1 MKINRLHLE
10 NYRIHENLDVE
21 FDKGINLLL
30 GENGKGKSSILEAIG
45 YALFGSDLRGTKKE
59 AIQYGK
65 KSGKIEVEFT
75 GIDGEEYIVTRRLPG
90 GSTIIYKKSNPELEL
105 QGKEERIRELCG
117 IKGNIKDIYDNVI
130 VAKQNEFISAF
141 KASPKIRG
149 DIFDRVFNTA
159 IYREIYD
166 GYSQRVESEYKTKI
180 DIERKNI
187 ENITEIMDN
196 PQEIEKN
203 LNFEIERNEEFEKY
217 LNNLIAEK
225 RELKDKLN
233 QINLIEIE
241 IEKIKGS
248 ILQCNETIKN
258 LNIQNEKLIK
268 QIEESIKAKKVA
280 DENKDKYES
289 YLKNSNIL
297 ENIKNEKK
305 EIEKIAENQNNLEK
319 ELINLEKIKGD
330 YISQIELLK
339 SKIDNLKEDNNK
351 NGTKERSL
359 EKEIEEKNKNIEI
372 YQTQLEKNKP
382 LLSKIEDYEN
392 KIVEWEDKIKDFK
405 RSLKDKKSNLNLHIE
420 EKNQLL
426 SENLDERISEFE
438 EIEKNKRECEKER
451 EQNISLGRANEEAY
465 KKLKNS
471 LCPFLN
477 ETCKNLSG
485 KNINDFFINRR
496 KEYTEII
503 TRKNLEIEQISEKLK
518 DKDKIIEKKI
528 KLNSLENDIKLE
540 KKDIEEDERKLKR
553 GEEKLENKK
562 NEYEKWKLENKL
574 NNREELIS
582 KNTELKTKI
591 ENENPQKNIDERA
604 KLILEI
610 NNNIN
615 SIKEFEKNK
624 IEIEVKIENLS
635 QKETE
640 LKNSIEDNK
649 PILLKFKKLNQEIE
663 RYEMLLN
670 DLKESNQLY
679 LENYKKALEKEE
691 FEKEKEELKENLKKE
706 NILLI
711 DYQNELKVKK
721 NNIIL
726 MDKTNLLTKENEKDS
741 LIAETQETIGA
752 ISGEIK
758 NLREKLIKIEDHRNK
773 IEEKQK
779 VIERLEMKLELTK
792 RFREKIKSMGKEVSK
807 NMLKEIEILATENFR
822 KITGRGEKVI
832 WSNEDKDKY
841 NVYLSGNRGELRFEQ
856 LSGGEQ
862 VAVAISIRGAMS
874 ELFTES
880 RFSIFDEP
888 TNNLD
893 SERRKSLADSIGEI
907 LKNLEQSIIVTHDDT
922 FREMAQKVIEL

>member
-30 GENGKGKSSILEAIG
+30 GDNGKGKSSILEAIG
-45 YALFGSDLRGTKKE
+45 YALFGSDLRGTQKE

-65 KSGKIEVEFT
+65 KSGKILVEFT

-90 GSTIIYKKSNPELEL
+90 GTTIYKKSNPELEL

-117 IKGNIKDIYDNVI
+117 IKGDIKDIYDNVI
-130 VAKQNEFISAF
+130 VAKQNEFISSF
-141 KASPKIRG
+141 KATGKDREK
-149 DIFDRVFNTA
+149 IFDRVFNTE
-159 IYREIYD
+159 IYRKIYD

-180 DIERKNI
+180 DIEKKSI

-196 PQEIEKN
+196 PQEIEESLK
-203 LNFEIERNEEFEKY
+203 FEIERKEEFEKY

-225 RELKDKLN
+225 KELKDKLN
-233 QINLIEIE
+233 QINSIEIE

-248 ILQCNETIKN
+248 ILQCNENIKN
-258 LNIQNEKLIK
+258 FNIQNEKLIK
-268 QIEESIKAKKVA
+268 QIEESIEAKKVA
-280 DENKDKYES
+280 DENKDKYEN
-289 YLKNSNIL
+289 YLENSNIL
-297 ENIKNEKK
+297 QNKKRERK
-305 EIEKIAENQNNLEK
+305 EIEKIAEDQNNLEK
-319 ELINLEKIKGD
+319 KLINLEKIKVD
-330 YISQIELLK
+330 YFSQIELLK
-339 SKIDNLKEDNNK
+339 NKIENLKEDNNK
-351 NGTKERSL
+351 NEIKEKSL
-359 EKEIEEKNKNIEI
+359 KAEIEEKTKNIENYKI
-372 YQTQLEKNKP
+372 QLEKNRP
-382 LLSKIEDYEN
+382 LLSEIETYEN
-392 KIVEWEDKIKDFK
+392 KIVEWEDKIKIFK
-405 RSLKDKKSNLNLHIE
+405 TSLKERKNNLNLHIE
-420 EKNQLL
+420 EKDQLL
-426 SENLDERISEFE
+426 SENLDEKINKFE
-438 EIEKNKRECEKER
+438 ELEKNKRECEKER
-451 EQNISLGRANEEAY
+451 DQNISLGRANEEAY

-477 ETCKNLSG
+477 ESCKNLSE

-503 TRKNLEIEQISEKLK
+503 TRKNLEIEKISEKLK
-518 DKDKIIEKKI
+518 AKDEIIGKKI
-528 KLNSLENDIKLE
+528 KLNSLEKDIELE
-540 KKDIEEDERKLKR
+540 KKDIELDEIKLKT
-553 GEEKLENKK
+553 GEEKLANKK

-574 NNREELIS
+574 NNREELVS

-591 ENENPQKNIDERA
+591 ENENPKKNIDERA
-604 KLILEI
+604 KLIAEI
-610 NNNIN
+610 NNNIY
-615 SIKEFEKNK
+615 SIKELEKNK
-624 IEIEVKIENLS
+624 IEIEIKI
-635 QKETE
+635 KEVFQDEVE
-640 LKNSIEDNK
+640 LKNNIENNK
-649 PILLKFKKLNQEIE
+649 PIVIKFQKLNQEIE
-663 RYEMLLN
+663 RYEILVN
-670 DLKESNQLY
+670 ELKESNQLY

-691 FEKEKEELKENLKKE
+691 FENEIEKLKENLKKE
-706 NILLI
+706 NTLLI
-711 DYQNELKVKK
+711 SYQTEFKVKE

-726 MDKTNLLTKENEKDS
+726 MDKATLLIKESEKDS
-741 LIAETQETIGA
+741 LIAETKEKIGI
-752 ISGEIK
+752 ISGEVK
-758 NLREKLIKIEDHRNK
+758 NLKDKLIKIEDHRNK

-779 VIERLEMKLELTK
+779 VVEKLEMKLELTK

-841 NVYLSGNRGELRFEQ
+841 SVYLSGDRGELRFEQ

-893 SERRKSLADSIGEI
+893 SERRRSLADSIGEI

>member
-30 GENGKGKSSILEAIG
+30 GDNGKGKSSILEAIG
-45 YALFGSDLRGTKKE
+45 YALFGSDLRGTQKE

-65 KSGKIEVEFT
+65 KSGKILVEFT

-90 GSTIIYKKSNPELEL
+90 GTTIYKKSNPELEL

-117 IKGNIKDIYDNVI
+117 IKGDIKDIYDNVI
-130 VAKQNEFISAF
+130 VAKQNEFISSF
-141 KASPKIRG
+141 KATGKDREK
-149 DIFDRVFNTA
+149 IFDRVFNTE
-159 IYREIYD
+159 IYRKIYD

-180 DIERKNI
+180 DIEKKSI

-196 PQEIEKN
+196 PQEIEEN
-203 LNFEIERNEEFEKY
+203 LKFEIERKEEFEKY

-225 RELKDKLN
+225 KELKDKLN
-233 QINLIEIE
+233 QINSIEIE

-248 ILQCNETIKN
+248 ILQCNENIKN
-258 LNIQNEKLIK
+258 FNIQNEKLIK
-268 QIEESIKAKKVA
+268 QIEESIEAKKVA
-280 DENKDKYES
+280 DENKDKYEN
-289 YLKNSNIL
+289 YLENSNIL
-297 ENIKNEKK
+297 QNKKRERK
-305 EIEKIAENQNNLEK
+305 EIEKIAEDQNNLEK
-319 ELINLEKIKGD
+319 KLINLEKIKVD
-330 YISQIELLK
+330 YSSQIELLK
-339 SKIDNLKEDNNK
+339 NKIENLKEDNNK
-351 NGTKERSL
+351 NEIKEKSL
-359 EKEIEEKNKNIEI
+359 KTEIEEKTKNIENYKI
-372 YQTQLEKNKP
+372 QLEKNKP
-382 LLSKIEDYEN
+382 LLSEIETYEN
-392 KIVEWEDKIKDFK
+392 KIVEWEDKIKIFK
-405 RSLKDKKSNLNLHIE
+405 TSLKERKNNLNLHIE
-420 EKNQLL
+420 EKDQLL
-426 SENLDERISEFE
+426 SENLDEKISEFE
-438 EIEKNKRECEKER
+438 ELEKNKRECEKER
-451 EQNISLGRANEEAY
+451 DQNISLGRANEEAY

-477 ETCKNLSG
+477 ESCKNLSE

-503 TRKNLEIEQISEKLK
+503 TRKNLEIEKISEKLK
-518 DKDKIIEKKI
+518 VKDEIIGKKI
-528 KLNSLENDIKLE
+528 KLNSLEKDIELE
-540 KKDIEEDERKLKR
+540 KKDIELDEIKLKT
-553 GEEKLENKK
+553 GEEKLANKK

-574 NNREELIS
+574 NNREELVS

-591 ENENPQKNIDERA
+591 ENENPKKNIDERA
-604 KLILEI
+604 KLIAEI
-610 NNNIN
+610 NNNIY
-615 SIKEFEKNK
+615 SIKELEKNK
-624 IEIEVKIENLS
+624 IEIEIKI
-635 QKETE
+635 KEVFQDEVE
-640 LKNSIEDNK
+640 LKNNIENNK
-649 PILLKFKKLNQEIE
+649 PIVIKFQKLNQEIE
-663 RYEMLLN
+663 RYEILVN
-670 DLKESNQLY
+670 ELKESNQLY

-691 FEKEKEELKENLKKE
+691 FEKEIEKLKENLKKE
-706 NILLI
+706 NTLLI
-711 DYQNELKVKK
+711 NYQTEFKVKE

-726 MDKTNLLTKENEKDS
+726 MDKATLLTKESEKDS
-741 LIAETQETIGA
+741 LIAETKEKIGI
-752 ISGEIK
+752 ISGEVK
-758 NLREKLIKIEDHRNK
+758 NLKDKLIKIEDHRNK

-779 VIERLEMKLELTK
+779 VVEKLEMKLELTK

-841 NVYLSGNRGELRFEQ
+841 SVYLSGDRGELRFEQ

-893 SERRKSLADSIGEI
+893 SERRRSLADSIGEI

>member
-30 GENGKGKSSILEAIG
+30 GDNGKGKSSILEAIG
-45 YALFGSDLRGTKKE
+45 YALFGSDLRGTQKE

-65 KSGKIEVEFT
+65 KSGKILVEFT

-90 GSTIIYKKSNPELEL
+90 GTTIYKKSNPELEL

-117 IKGNIKDIYDNVI
+117 IKGDIKDIYDNVI
-130 VAKQNEFISAF
+130 VAKQNEFISSF
-141 KASPKIRG
+141 KATGKDREK
-149 DIFDRVFNTA
+149 IFDRVFNTE
-159 IYREIYD
+159 IYRKIYD

-180 DIERKNI
+180 DIEKKSI

-196 PQEIEKN
+196 PQEIEEN
-203 LNFEIERNEEFEKY
+203 LKFEIERKEEFEKY

-225 RELKDKLN
+225 KELKDKLN
-233 QINLIEIE
+233 QINSIEIE

-248 ILQCNETIKN
+248 ILQCNENIKN
-258 LNIQNEKLIK
+258 FNIQNEKLIK
-268 QIEESIKAKKVA
+268 QIEESIEAKKVA
-280 DENKDKYES
+280 DENKDKYEN
-289 YLKNSNIL
+289 YLENSNIL
-297 ENIKNEKK
+297 QNKKRERK
-305 EIEKIAENQNNLEK
+305 EIEKIAEDQNNLEK
-319 ELINLEKIKGD
+319 KLINLEKIKVD
-330 YISQIELLK
+330 YSSQIELLK
-339 SKIDNLKEDNNK
+339 NKIENLKEDNNK
-351 NGTKERSL
+351 NEIKEKSL
-359 EKEIEEKNKNIEI
+359 KAEIEEKTKNIENYKI
-372 YQTQLEKNKP
+372 QLEKNKP
-382 LLSKIEDYEN
+382 LLSEIETYEN
-392 KIVEWEDKIKDFK
+392 KIVEWEDKIKIFK
-405 RSLKDKKSNLNLHIE
+405 TSLKERKNNLNLHIE
-420 EKNQLL
+420 EKDQLL
-426 SENLDERISEFE
+426 SENLDEKINEFE
-438 EIEKNKRECEKER
+438 ELEKNKRECEKER
-451 EQNISLGRANEEAY
+451 DQNISLGRANEEAY

-477 ETCKNLSG
+477 ESCKNLSE

-503 TRKNLEIEQISEKLK
+503 TRKNLEIEKISEKLK
-518 DKDKIIEKKI
+518 AKDEIIGKKI
-528 KLNSLENDIKLE
+528 KLNSLEKDIELE
-540 KKDIEEDERKLKR
+540 KKDIELDAIKLKT
-553 GEEKLENKK
+553 GEEKLANKK

-574 NNREELIS
+574 NNREELVS

-591 ENENPQKNIDERA
+591 ENENPKKNIDERA
-604 KLILEI
+604 KLIAEI
-610 NNNIN
+610 NNNIY
-615 SIKEFEKNK
+615 SIKELEKNK
-624 IEIEVKIENLS
+624 IEIEIKI
-635 QKETE
+635 KEVFQDEVE
-640 LKNSIEDNK
+640 LKNDVENNK
-649 PILLKFKKLNQEIE
+649 PIVIKFQKLNQEIE
-663 RYEMLLN
+663 RYEILVN
-670 DLKESNQLY
+670 ELKASNQLY

-691 FEKEKEELKENLKKE
+691 FEKEIEKLKENLKKE
-706 NILLI
+706 NTLLI
-711 DYQNELKVKK
+711 NYQTEFKVKE

-726 MDKTNLLTKENEKDS
+726 MDKATLLIKESEKDS
-741 LIAETQETIGA
+741 LIAETKEKIGI
-752 ISGEIK
+752 ISGEVK
-758 NLREKLIKIEDHRNK
+758 NLKDKLIKIEDHRNK

-779 VIERLEMKLELTK
+779 VVEKLEMKLELTK

-841 NVYLSGNRGELRFEQ
+841 SVYLSGDRGELRFEQ

-893 SERRKSLADSIGEI
+893 SERRRSLADSIGEI

>member
-30 GENGKGKSSILEAIG
+30 GDNGKGKSSILEAIG
-45 YALFGSDLRGTKKE
+45 YALFGSDLRGTQKE

-65 KSGKIEVEFT
+65 KSGKILVEFT

-90 GSTIIYKKSNPELEL
+90 GTTIYKKSNPELEL

-117 IKGNIKDIYDNVI
+117 IKGDIKDIYDNVI
-130 VAKQNEFISAF
+130 VAKQNEFISSF
-141 KASPKIRG
+141 KATGKDREK
-149 DIFDRVFNTA
+149 IFDRVFNTE
-159 IYREIYD
+159 IYRKIYD

-180 DIERKNI
+180 DIEKKSI

-196 PQEIEKN
+196 PQEIEEN
-203 LNFEIERNEEFEKY
+203 LKFEIERKEEFEKY

-225 RELKDKLN
+225 KELKDKLN
-233 QINLIEIE
+233 QINSIEIE

-248 ILQCNETIKN
+248 ILQCNENIKN

-268 QIEESIKAKKVA
+268 QIEESIEAKKVA
-280 DENKDKYES
+280 DENKDKYEN
-289 YLKNSNIL
+289 YLENSNIL
-297 ENIKNEKK
+297 QNKKRERK
-305 EIEKIAENQNNLEK
+305 EIEKIAEDQNNLEK
-319 ELINLEKIKGD
+319 KLINLEKIKVD
-330 YISQIELLK
+330 YSSQIELLK
-339 SKIDNLKEDNNK
+339 NKIENLKEDNNK
-351 NGTKERSL
+351 NEIKEKSL
-359 EKEIEEKNKNIEI
+359 KAEIEEKTKNIENYKI
-372 YQTQLEKNKP
+372 QLEKNKP
-382 LLSKIEDYEN
+382 LLSEIETYEN
-392 KIVEWEDKIKDFK
+392 KIVGWEDKIKIFK
-405 RSLKDKKSNLNLHIE
+405 ISLKERKNNLNLHIE
-420 EKNQLL
+420 EKDQLL
-426 SENLDERISEFE
+426 SENLDEKISEFE
-438 EIEKNKRECEKER
+438 ELEKNKREFEKER
-451 EQNISLGRANEEAY
+451 DQNISLGRANEEAY

-477 ETCKNLSG
+477 ESCKNLSE

-503 TRKNLEIEQISEKLK
+503 TRKNLEIEKISEKLK
-518 DKDKIIEKKI
+518 AKDEIIGKKI
-528 KLNSLENDIKLE
+528 KLNSLEKDIELE
-540 KKDIEEDERKLKR
+540 KKDIELDEIKLKT
-553 GEEKLENKK
+553 GEEKLANKK

-574 NNREELIS
+574 NTREELVS

-591 ENENPQKNIDERA
+591 ENENPKKNIDERA
-604 KLILEI
+604 KLIVEI
-610 NNNIN
+610 NNNIY
-615 SIKEFEKNK
+615 SIKELENNK
-624 IEIEVKIENLS
+624 IEIEIKI
-635 QKETE
+635 KEVFQDEVE
-640 LKNSIEDNK
+640 LKNNIENNK
-649 PILLKFKKLNQEIE
+649 PIVIKFQKLNQEIE
-663 RYEMLLN
+663 RYEILVN
-670 DLKESNQLY
+670 ELKESNQLY

-691 FEKEKEELKENLKKE
+691 FEKEIEKLKENLKKE
-706 NILLI
+706 NTLLI
-711 DYQNELKVKK
+711 NYQTEFKVKE

-726 MDKTNLLTKENEKDS
+726 MDKATLLIKESEKDS
-741 LIAETQETIGA
+741 LIAETKEKIGA
-752 ISGEIK
+752 ISREVK
-758 NLREKLIKIEDHRNK
+758 NLKDKLIKIEDHRNK

-779 VIERLEMKLELTK
+779 VVEKLEMKLELTK

-841 NVYLSGNRGELRFEQ
+841 SVYLSGDRGELKFEQ

-893 SERRKSLADSIGEI
+893 SERRRSLADSIGEI

>member
-30 GENGKGKSSILEAIG
+30 GDNGKGKSSILEAIG
-45 YALFGSDLRGTKKE
+45 YALFGSDLRGTQKE

-65 KSGKIEVEFT
+65 KSGKILVEFT

-90 GSTIIYKKSNPELEL
+90 GTTIYKKSNPELEL

-117 IKGNIKDIYDNVI
+117 IKGDIKDIYDNVI
-130 VAKQNEFISAF
+130 VAKQNEFISSF
-141 KASPKIRG
+141 KATGKDREK
-149 DIFDRVFNTA
+149 IFDRVFNTE
-159 IYREIYD
+159 IYRKIYD

-180 DIERKNI
+180 DIEKKSI

-196 PQEIEKN
+196 PQEIEEN
-203 LNFEIERNEEFEKY
+203 LKFEIERKEEFEKY

-225 RELKDKLN
+225 KELKDKLN
-233 QINLIEIE
+233 QINSIEIE

-248 ILQCNETIKN
+248 IFQCNENIKN
-258 LNIQNEKLIK
+258 FNIQNEKLIK
-268 QIEESIKAKKVA
+268 QIEESIEAKKVA
-280 DENKDKYES
+280 DENKDKYEN
-289 YLKNSNIL
+289 YLENSNIL
-297 ENIKNEKK
+297 QNKKRERK
-305 EIEKIAENQNNLEK
+305 EIEKIAEDQNNLEK
-319 ELINLEKIKGD
+319 KLINLEKIKVD
-330 YISQIELLK
+330 YSSQIELLK
-339 SKIDNLKEDNNK
+339 NKIENLKEDNNK
-351 NGTKERSL
+351 NEIKEKSL
-359 EKEIEEKNKNIEI
+359 KAEIEEKTKNIENYKI
-372 YQTQLEKNKP
+372 QLEKNKP
-382 LLSKIEDYEN
+382 LLSEIETYEN
-392 KIVEWEDKIKDFK
+392 KIVEWEDKIKIFK
-405 RSLKDKKSNLNLHIE
+405 TSLKERKNNLNLHIE
-420 EKNQLL
+420 EKDQLL
-426 SENLDERISEFE
+426 SENLDEKINEFE
-438 EIEKNKRECEKER
+438 ELEKNKRECEKER
-451 EQNISLGRANEEAY
+451 DQNISLGRANEEAY

-477 ETCKNLSG
+477 ESCKNLSE

-503 TRKNLEIEQISEKLK
+503 TRKNLEIEKISEKLK
-518 DKDKIIEKKI
+518 AKDEIIGKKI
-528 KLNSLENDIKLE
+528 KLNSLEKDIELE
-540 KKDIEEDERKLKR
+540 KKDIELDEIKLKT
-553 GEEKLENKK
+553 GEEKLANKK

-574 NNREELIS
+574 NNREELVS

-591 ENENPQKNIDERA
+591 ENENPKKNIDERA
-604 KLILEI
+604 KLIAEI
-610 NNNIN
+610 NNNIY
-615 SIKEFEKNK
+615 SIKELEKNK
-624 IEIEVKIENLS
+624 IEIEIKI
-635 QKETE
+635 KEVFQDEVE
-640 LKNSIEDNK
+640 LKNDVENNK
-649 PILLKFKKLNQEIE
+649 PIVIKFQKLNQEIE
-663 RYEMLLN
+663 RYEILVN
-670 DLKESNQLY
+670 ELKESNQLY

-691 FEKEKEELKENLKKE
+691 FEKEIEKLKENLKKE
-706 NILLI
+706 NTLLI
-711 DYQNELKVKK
+711 NYQTEFKVKE

-726 MDKTNLLTKENEKDS
+726 MDKATLLIKESEKDS
-741 LIAETQETIGA
+741 LIAETKEKIGI
-752 ISGEIK
+752 ISGEVK
-758 NLREKLIKIEDHRNK
+758 NLKDKLIKIEDHRNK

-779 VIERLEMKLELTK
+779 VVEKLEMKLELTK

-841 NVYLSGNRGELRFEQ
+841 SVYLSGDRGELRFEQ

-893 SERRKSLADSIGEI
+893 SERRRSLADSIGEI

>member
-30 GENGKGKSSILEAIG
+30 GDNGKGKSSILEAIG
-45 YALFGSDLRGTKKE
+45 YALFGSDLRGTQKE

-65 KSGKIEVEFT
+65 KSGKILVEFT

-90 GSTIIYKKSNPELEL
+90 GTTIYKKSNPELEL

-117 IKGNIKDIYDNVI
+117 IKGDIKDIYDNVI
-130 VAKQNEFISAF
+130 VAKQNEFISSF
-141 KASPKIRG
+141 KATGKDREK
-149 DIFDRVFNTA
+149 IFDRVFNTE
-159 IYREIYD
+159 IYRKIYD

-180 DIERKNI
+180 DIEKKSI

-196 PQEIEKN
+196 PQEIEEN
-203 LNFEIERNEEFEKY
+203 LKFEIERKEEFEKY

-225 RELKDKLN
+225 KELKDKLN
-233 QINLIEIE
+233 QINSIEIE

-248 ILQCNETIKN
+248 ILQCNENIKN
-258 LNIQNEKLIK
+258 FNIQNEKLIK
-268 QIEESIKAKKVA
+268 QIEESIEAKKVA
-280 DENKDKYES
+280 DENKDKYEN
-289 YLKNSNIL
+289 YLENSNIL
-297 ENIKNEKK
+297 QNKKRERK
-305 EIEKIAENQNNLEK
+305 EIEKIAEDQNNLEK
-319 ELINLEKIKGD
+319 KLINLEKIKVD
-330 YISQIELLK
+330 YSSQIELLK
-339 SKIDNLKEDNNK
+339 NKIENLKEDNNK
-351 NGTKERSL
+351 NEIKEKSL
-359 EKEIEEKNKNIEI
+359 KTEIEEKTKNIENYKI
-372 YQTQLEKNKP
+372 QLEKNKP
-382 LLSKIEDYEN
+382 LLSEIETYEN
-392 KIVEWEDKIKDFK
+392 KIVEWEDKIKIFK
-405 RSLKDKKSNLNLHIE
+405 TSLKERKNNLNLHIE
-420 EKNQLL
+420 EKDQLL
-426 SENLDERISEFE
+426 SENLDEKISEFE
-438 EIEKNKRECEKER
+438 ELEKNKRECEKER
-451 EQNISLGRANEEAY
+451 DQNISLGRANEEAY

-477 ETCKNLSG
+477 ESCKNLSE

-503 TRKNLEIEQISEKLK
+503 TRKKLEIEKISEKLK
-518 DKDKIIEKKI
+518 DKDEIIGKKI
-528 KLNSLENDIKLE
+528 KLNSLEKDIELE
-540 KKDIEEDERKLKR
+540 KKDIELDEIKLKT
-553 GEEKLENKK
+553 GEEKLANKK

-574 NNREELIS
+574 NNREELVS

-591 ENENPQKNIDERA
+591 ENENPKKNIDERA
-604 KLILEI
+604 KLIAEI
-610 NNNIN
+610 NNNIY
-615 SIKEFEKNK
+615 SIKELEKNK
-624 IEIEVKIENLS
+624 IEIEIKI
-635 QKETE
+635 KEVFQDEVE
-640 LKNSIEDNK
+640 LKNNIENNK
-649 PILLKFKKLNQEIE
+649 PIVIKFQKLNQEIE
-663 RYEMLLN
+663 RYEILVN
-670 DLKESNQLY
+670 ELKESNQLY

-691 FEKEKEELKENLKKE
+691 FEKEIEKLKENLKKE
-706 NILLI
+706 NTLLI
-711 DYQNELKVKK
+711 NYQTEFKVKE

-726 MDKTNLLTKENEKDS
+726 MDKATLLTKESEKDS
-741 LIAETQETIGA
+741 LIAETKEKIGI
-752 ISGEIK
+752 ISGEVK
-758 NLREKLIKIEDHRNK
+758 NLKDKLIKIEDHRNK

-779 VIERLEMKLELTK
+779 VVEKLEMKLELTK

-841 NVYLSGNRGELRFEQ
+841 SVYLSGDRGELRFEQ

-893 SERRKSLADSIGEI
+893 SERRRSLADSIGEI

>member
-30 GENGKGKSSILEAIG
+30 GDNGKGKSSILEAIG
-45 YALFGSDLRGTKKE
+45 YALFGSDLRGTQKE

-65 KSGKIEVEFT
+65 KSGKILVEFT

-90 GSTIIYKKSNPELEL
+90 GTTIYKKSNPELEL

-117 IKGNIKDIYDNVI
+117 IKGDIKDIYDNVI
-130 VAKQNEFISAF
+130 VAKQNEFISSF
-141 KASPKIRG
+141 KATGKDREK
-149 DIFDRVFNTA
+149 IFDRVFNTE
-159 IYREIYD
+159 IYRKIYD

-180 DIERKNI
+180 DIEKKSI

-196 PQEIEKN
+196 PQEIEEN
-203 LNFEIERNEEFEKY
+203 LKFEIERKEEFEKY

-225 RELKDKLN
+225 KELKDKLN
-233 QINLIEIE
+233 QINSIEIE

-248 ILQCNETIKN
+248 IFQCNENIKN
-258 LNIQNEKLIK
+258 FNIQNEKLIK
-268 QIEESIKAKKVA
+268 QIEESIEAKKVA
-280 DENKDKYES
+280 DENKDKYEN
-289 YLKNSNIL
+289 YLENSNIL
-297 ENIKNEKK
+297 QNKKRERK
-305 EIEKIAENQNNLEK
+305 EIEKIAEDQNNLEK
-319 ELINLEKIKGD
+319 KLINLEKIKVD
-330 YISQIELLK
+330 YSSQIELLK
-339 SKIDNLKEDNNK
+339 NKIENLKEDNNK
-351 NGTKERSL
+351 NEIKEKSL
-359 EKEIEEKNKNIEI
+359 KAEIEEKTKNIENYKI
-372 YQTQLEKNKP
+372 QLEKNKP
-382 LLSKIEDYEN
+382 LLSEIETYEN
-392 KIVEWEDKIKDFK
+392 KIVEWEDKIKIFK
-405 RSLKDKKSNLNLHIE
+405 TSLKERKNNLNLHIE
-420 EKNQLL
+420 EKDQLL
-426 SENLDERISEFE
+426 SENLDEKINEFE
-438 EIEKNKRECEKER
+438 ELEKNKRECEKER
-451 EQNISLGRANEEAY
+451 DQNISLGRANEEAY

-477 ETCKNLSG
+477 ESCKNLSE

-503 TRKNLEIEQISEKLK
+503 TRKNLEIEKISEKLK
-518 DKDKIIEKKI
+518 AKDEIIGKKI
-528 KLNSLENDIKLE
+528 KLNSLEKDIELE
-540 KKDIEEDERKLKR
+540 KKDIELDEIKLKT
-553 GEEKLENKK
+553 GEEKLANKK

-574 NNREELIS
+574 NNREELVS

-591 ENENPQKNIDERA
+591 ENENPKKNIDERA
-604 KLILEI
+604 KLIAEI
-610 NNNIN
+610 NNNIY
-615 SIKEFEKNK
+615 SIKELEKNK
-624 IEIEVKIENLS
+624 IEIEIKI
-635 QKETE
+635 KEVFQDEVE
-640 LKNSIEDNK
+640 LKNNIENNK
-649 PILLKFKKLNQEIE
+649 PIVIKFQKLNQEIE
-663 RYEMLLN
+663 RYEILVN
-670 DLKESNQLY
+670 ELKESNQLY

-691 FEKEKEELKENLKKE
+691 FEKEIEKLKENLKKE
-706 NILLI
+706 NTLLI
-711 DYQNELKVKK
+711 NYQTEFKVKE

-726 MDKTNLLTKENEKDS
+726 MDKATLLIKESEKDS
-741 LIAETQETIGA
+741 LIAETKEKIGI
-752 ISGEIK
+752 ISGEVK
-758 NLREKLIKIEDHRNK
+758 NLKDKLIKIEDHRNK

-779 VIERLEMKLELTK
+779 VVEKLEMKLELTK

-841 NVYLSGNRGELRFEQ
+841 SVYLSGDRGELRFEQ

-893 SERRKSLADSIGEI
+893 SERRRSLADSIGEI

>member
-30 GENGKGKSSILEAIG
+30 GDNGKGKSSILEAIG
-45 YALFGSDLRGTKKE
+45 YALFGSDLRGTQKE

-65 KSGKIEVEFT
+65 KSGKILVEFT

-90 GSTIIYKKSNPELEL
+90 GTTIYKKSNPELEL

-117 IKGNIKDIYDNVI
+117 IKGDIKDIYDNVI
-130 VAKQNEFISAF
+130 VAKQNEFISSF
-141 KASPKIRG
+141 KATGKDREK
-149 DIFDRVFNTA
+149 IFDRVFNTE
-159 IYREIYD
+159 IYRKIYD

-180 DIERKNI
+180 DIEKKSI

-196 PQEIEKN
+196 PQEIEEN
-203 LNFEIERNEEFEKY
+203 LKFEIERKEEFEKY

-225 RELKDKLN
+225 KELKDKLN
-233 QINLIEIE
+233 QINSIEIE

-248 ILQCNETIKN
+248 ILQCNENIKN
-258 LNIQNEKLIK
+258 FNIQNEKLIK
-268 QIEESIKAKKVA
+268 QIEESIEAKKVA
-280 DENKDKYES
+280 DENKDKYEN
-289 YLKNSNIL
+289 YLENSNIL
-297 ENIKNEKK
+297 QNKKRERK
-305 EIEKIAENQNNLEK
+305 EIEKIAEDQNNLEK
-319 ELINLEKIKGD
+319 KLINLEKIKVD
-330 YISQIELLK
+330 YSSQIELLK
-339 SKIDNLKEDNNK
+339 NKIENLKEDNNK
-351 NGTKERSL
+351 NEIKEKSL
-359 EKEIEEKNKNIEI
+359 KTEIEEKTKNIENYKI
-372 YQTQLEKNKP
+372 QLEKNKP
-382 LLSKIEDYEN
+382 LLSEIETYEN
-392 KIVEWEDKIKDFK
+392 KIVEWEDKIKIFK
-405 RSLKDKKSNLNLHIE
+405 TSLKERKNNLNLHIE
-420 EKNQLL
+420 EKDQLL
-426 SENLDERISEFE
+426 SENLDEKISEFE
-438 EIEKNKRECEKER
+438 ELEKNKRECEKER
-451 EQNISLGRANEEAY
+451 DQNISLGRANEEAY

-477 ETCKNLSG
+477 ESCKNLSE

-503 TRKNLEIEQISEKLK
+503 TRKNLEIEKISEKLK
-518 DKDKIIEKKI
+518 VKDEIIGKKI
-528 KLNSLENDIKLE
+528 KLNSLEKDIELE
-540 KKDIEEDERKLKR
+540 KKDIELDEIKLKT
-553 GEEKLENKK
+553 GEEKLANKK

-574 NNREELIS
+574 NNREELVS

-591 ENENPQKNIDERA
+591 ENENPKKNIDERA
-604 KLILEI
+604 KLIAEI
-610 NNNIN
+610 NNNIY
-615 SIKEFEKNK
+615 SIKELEKNK
-624 IEIEVKIENLS
+624 IEIEIKI
-635 QKETE
+635 KEVFQDEVE
-640 LKNSIEDNK
+640 LKNNIENNK
-649 PILLKFKKLNQEIE
+649 PIVIKFQKLNQEIE
-663 RYEMLLN
+663 RYEILVN
-670 DLKESNQLY
+670 ELKESNQLY

-691 FEKEKEELKENLKKE
+691 FEKEIEKLKENLKKE
-706 NILLI
+706 NTLLI
-711 DYQNELKVKK
+711 NYQTEFKVKE

-726 MDKTNLLTKENEKDS
+726 MDKATLLTKESEKDS
-741 LIAETQETIGA
+741 LIAETKEKIGI
-752 ISGEIK
+752 ISGEVK
-758 NLREKLIKIEDHRNK
+758 NLKDKLIKIEDHRNK

-779 VIERLEMKLELTK
+779 VVEKLEMKLELTK

-822 KITGRGEKVI
+822 KITERGEKVI

-841 NVYLSGNRGELRFEQ
+841 SVYLSGDRGELRFEQ

-893 SERRKSLADSIGEI
+893 SERRRSLADSIGEI